1 MTIDDLKKQFCDMS
15 MLFVDDNYKEI
26 DKNGS
31 LTVYGVIHKDGKIYR
46 CRCVIGRDLYTENI
60 AKLTNERVEKRK

>member
-1 MTIDDLKKQFCDMS
+1 MTIDDLKKQFYDMF
-15 MLFVDDNYKEI
+15 MFFVDDNCKEI

-31 LTVYGVIHKDGKIYR
+31 LTLRAVIHKDGKIYR

-60 AKLTNERVEKRK
+60 AKLTNK

>member
-31 LTVYGVIHKDGKIYR
+31 LTLYAVIHKDNKIYR
-46 CRCVIGRDLYTENI
+46 CKCVIGRDINAENI
-60 AKLTNERVEKRK
+60 VKLTNE